1 MGFKLGTETL
11 RAVVLAETVFTPV
24 FQWKDGKRTDV
35 QLVDE
40 KNRPI
45 FRATNIPAVFQGQ
58 ATDVTLQ
65 SFHEV
70 TLPAGSVV
78 RTDPKGESFGEL
90 RGVSDTGTRF
100 VEERLTITAENFV
113 QSANITDALK

>member
-1 MGFKLGTETL
+1 MGFKLGTESL
-11 RAVVLAETVFTPV
+11 RAVILAEVVFTPV

-35 QLVDE
+35 QQTDD
-40 KNRPI
+40 KNRPL
-45 FRATNIPAVFQGQ
+45 FRATGVPAVFQGQ

-90 RGVSDTGTRF
+90 RGVSDTGSRF
-100 VEERLTITAENFV
+100 VEQRLTITAENFI
-113 QSANITDALK
+113 QSANISDALK